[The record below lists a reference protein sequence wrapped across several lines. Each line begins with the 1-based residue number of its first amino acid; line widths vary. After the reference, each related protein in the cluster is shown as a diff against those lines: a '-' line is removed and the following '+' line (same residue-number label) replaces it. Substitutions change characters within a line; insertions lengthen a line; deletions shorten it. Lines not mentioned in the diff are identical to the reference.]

1 MNKTWSTQARLFA
14 LGLIILVLAVTAW
27 FVREMFQPL
36 LLAGVIAYLL
46 FPVVEFLHTRLKL
59 RRKLASHLVFF
70 LSLASAIAI
79 PSVLLPVL
87 SSEAQTVT
95 NDLMRTLDQV
105 EFYLIHPLEFGQL
118 TLHLESLVPE
128 LKQSLSG
135 LMTPLPADAWRLI
148 ESTSRGALWL
158 LVIVVGAYYFMTDW
172 ERVRE
177 WLIRLAPED
186 YRQDVRRLYLEIKQV
201 WMAYLRGQLTLMVIV
216 GVTFSIVWSIIG
228 LPGALILGILG
239 GLFSIVPDV
248 GPFAATALALIVAL
262 LEGSTWI
269 PVNNVIFALIVAGL
283 YVVLINIKNV
293 WLRPHV
299 LGRSV
304 HMHEGLVFIAIVAAV
319 IFTGILGA
327 FIVVPVLASFGV
339 IGQYLRAR
347 ILGLEPFPH
356 YEPAVA
362 EPTPDETRPEEKRA
376 GARSG
381 WFRRK
386 KDRK

>member
-27 FVREMFQPL
+27 FAREMFQPI

-46 FPVVEFLHTRLKL
+46 FPVVEFLHNRLKF

-158 LVIVVGAYYFMTDW
+158 LVIVVSAYYFMTDW

-201 WMAYLRGQLTLMVIV
+201 WMAYLRGQLTLMIIV

-327 FIVVPVLASFGV
+327 FIVVPVLASLGV
-339 IGQYLRAR
+339 IGQYLRSR

-356 YEPAVA
+356 YESAAA
-362 EPTPDETRPEEKRA
+362 EPTQAETRPEEKRA
-376 GARSG
+376 DARSG

>member
-105 EFYLIHPLEFGQL
+105 ELYLIHPLEFGQL

-201 WMAYLRGQLTLMVIV
+201 WMAYLRGQLTLMIIV

-269 PVNNVIFALIVAGL
+269 PVNNVIFAIIVAGL

-319 IFTGILGA
+319 IFTGIMGA
-327 FIVVPVLASFGV
+327 FIVVPVLASLGV

-347 ILGLEPFPH
+347 ILGMEPFPH
-356 YEPAVA
+356 YEPAAA
-362 EPTPDETRPEEKRA
+362 EPTQAETKPEEKRA
-376 GARSG
+376 GSRSG